1 MNIAIIG
8 YGRMGKAVESIAL
21 ERGHTIGLKVTN
33 DSSKIDYSKIDVAI
47 DFSSPTSAPDLIKES
62 LVKGVPTVS
71 GTTGWLEKMTE
82 IESLCLKN
90 NSAFLYSSNFSVG
103 MNLFFELNKQLNSLI
118 CNHKQY
124 QASMTEI
131 HHIHKL
137 DAPSGTALSLK
148 EDIDG
153 NLEIES
159 IREGEVPG
167 THIINYNSNIDT
179 IQIKHEA
186 HNRNGFAFG
195 AVLAA
200 EWIANKKGVFEMSD
214 VLNLKK

>member
-8 YGRMGKAVESIAL
+8 YGKMGKAVEKIAKQ
-21 ERGHTIGLKVTN
+21 RGHTIKLKIN
-33 DSSKIDYSKIDVAI
+33 IESKNIDYAGIDVAI
-47 DFSSPTSAPDLIKES
+47 DFSSPESAPELIQES
-62 LVKGVPTVS
+62 LKNKVPTVS
-71 GTTGWLEKMTE
+71 GTTGWLEKMPQ
-82 IESLCLKN
+82 IENLCQLN
-90 NSAFLYSSNFSVG
+90 NTAFLYSSNFSIG
-103 MNLFFELNKQLNSLI
+103 MNLFFELNKQLNRLI
-118 CNHKQY
+118 CSHKQY

-148 EDIDG
+148 EDIDSSF
-153 NLEIES
+153 EIES

-167 THIINYNSNIDT
+167 THIINYNSEIDS
-179 IQIKHEA
+179 IEIKHEA

-200 EWIANKKGVFEMSD
+200 EWINNKKGIFSMND
-214 VLNLKK
+214 VLNLK